1 MTDNHGTK
9 VGIGRRFMNH
19 QNDKQRNRRAR
30 RGFVLV
36 TMAAASIAVFG
47 MLGLSVDVARMYVAK
62 NEAQAYA
69 DAAALAGAL
78 KLDGTSGG
86 VANAKTA
93 AIGLSDKWNFMTS
106 AYSGTTVEV
115 ATALA
120 GPWISAATPP
130 SPATNYTFLRVT
142 ASAPVS
148 LYFIPAVTGGGFTGT
163 VNAIGVSNQVLE
175 TTSNEGAFPFSPIAF
190 DGPTGGS
197 NSTAPWGFVVG
208 TQYTMRYESS
218 GKTECAGDAAD
229 SNHIKIG
236 SARGFWGD
244 NSASVLSGQI
254 TGSLQEES
262 LTVGEVLPGVGGA
275 KTSAASAIVN
285 RIDQDGDTTDDTYA
299 AYEANSAHNGERI
312 VYMPIQ
318 SEVDGTVLGFGT
330 FLLLDDNSYDHT
342 GSANWCAIFIGAG
355 VPDSTT
361 VGANSTAGVYQVK
374 LVQ

>member
-1 MTDNHGTK
+1 M
-9 VGIGRRFMNH
+9 IH
-19 QNDKQRNRRAR
+19 QKNKQQNRRAR
-30 RGFVLV
+30 RGFVLL

-47 MLGLSVDVARMYVAK
+47 CLGLSVDVARMYVAK

-78 KLDGTSGG
+78 KLDGTAAG
-86 VANAKTA
+86 VTAARTA

-106 AYSGTTVEV
+106 TYSGTVVEV
-115 ATALA
+115 ATAIG
-120 GPWISAATPP
+120 GPWTSAATPP

-142 ASAPVS
+142 ATAPVS

-163 VNAIGVSNQVLE
+163 VNAIGVANQVLD
-175 TTSNEGAFPFSPIAF
+175 TTMNEGAFPFSPIAF

-197 NSTAPWGFVVG
+197 NSTTPWGFVVG
-208 TQYTMRYESS
+208 SQYTIRYESS
-218 GKTECAGDAAD
+218 GKTECAGDGAD
-229 SNHIKIG
+229 SNHLKIG
-236 SARGFWGD
+236 SARGYWGD
-244 NSASVLSGQI
+244 NSASVLAGQI

-275 KTSAASAIVN
+275 KTSDASAIVT

-299 AYEANSAHNGERI
+299 SYIANSAHNGERI

-342 GSANWCAIFIGAG
+342 GSSKWCAIFIGAG
-355 VPDSTT
+355 VPDSTSM
-361 VGANSTAGVYQVK
+361 GANTTAGVYQVK